1 MSDRPPAAPAP
12 FAKLSTELL
21 SAYYEAHPVSA
32 RLIGLHAYDG
42 RLPDASSG
50 ALERRTSELGD
61 AIQRLENIDPRELSE
76 SEALEHR
83 VLLSESRY
91 ERFRLRE
98 WRIWARYPLAYLE
111 LADVTSYMM
120 RRYAPARDRAM
131 ALCLHLEGLPR
142 LLDEAKE
149 NLDSTLDLTIVESAI
164 PLFRSY
170 VSFLE
175 EDLAETLVGVDEGD
189 ARLRRSLIQ
198 ARQHAAAA
206 AHDFV
211 TFLEERRRRA
221 QPDSFAIG
229 NDLFRK
235 LLLYGEG
242 VEAEPDRLLELAEGE
257 LAKSRAALEETAAR
271 IDPSLSPAEVM
282 ARIKRD
288 HPAGADVLETT
299 RRITEELRRFVAE
312 KDLVTIPAETTCRVE
327 PTPPFLSWA
336 FALLDPPG
344 MFEES
349 DEPGFYFVTP
359 PREDWDE
366 ADRSAWLTEF
376 SFAGIRNMTIHEAWP
391 GHFLQ
396 ALHNRRNPS
405 RVLRTFGSYSSV
417 EAWAHYCEEM
427 MLEAG
432 YGNGDPALRMV
443 QLGDA
448 LVRSVRCVAGIRMH
462 TCGMTLEE
470 AHRLFREEALLAD
483 HPARAEAERGT
494 FDPGIVNYTLGKL
507 MLRKLRSDWEAE
519 RGDGFSL
526 KEFHDSFLSWGSAPL
541 PFVRPMMLRAPGGD
555 VFPRL

>member
-1 MSDRPPAAPAP
+1 MMPEGPPASAL
-12 FAKLSTELL
+12 FADLSTELL
-21 SAYYEAHPVSA
+21 NAYYEAHPVSA

-42 RLPDASSG
+42 RLPDAASG
-50 ALERRTSELGD
+50 SLERRVGELGE
-61 AIQRLENIDPRELSE
+61 AIRRLEGIEPQELSATE
-76 SEALEHR
+76 SLEHR
-83 VLLSESRY
+83 VLLSESRF
-91 ERFRLRE
+91 ERFRLSE
-98 WRIWARYPLAYLE
+98 WRTWARYPLAYLE
-111 LADVTSYMM
+111 LADVTSYLM
-120 RRYAPARDRAM
+120 RRYAPVRDRAM

-142 LLDEAKE
+142 LLDEAKG
-149 NLDSTLDLTIVESAI
+149 NLDPNLDLTIVESAI

-175 EDLAETLVGVDEGD
+175 KDLAETLVGVDGGD

-198 ARQHAAAA
+198 ARQQAAAA
-206 AHDFV
+206 TLDFV
-211 TFLEERRRRA
+211 TFLEQRRRTA
-221 QPDSFAIG
+221 KPDSFALG
-229 NDLFRK
+229 EDLFRR

-242 VEAEPDRLLELAEGE
+242 VEIAPERLLTLAMEE

-271 IDPSLSPAEVM
+271 IDSSASPAEVM
-282 ARIKRD
+282 MRIKRD
-288 HPAGADVLETT
+288 HPAGSEVLATT
-299 RRITEELRRFVAE
+299 RRIAEELRSFVAE
-312 KDLVTIPAETTCRVE
+312 EDLVTIPTETPCRVE

-344 MFEES
+344 MFEAS

-366 ADRSAWLTEF
+366 SEKRSWLTEF

-391 GHFLQ
+391 GHFLH

-405 RVLRTFGSYSSV
+405 RVLRTFSSYSSV
-417 EAWAHYCEEM
+417 EAWAYYCEEM

-432 YGNGDPALRMV
+432 YGDGDLSLRMV

-448 LVRSVRCVAGIRMH
+448 LLRSVRCVVGIRMH
-462 TCGMTLEE
+462 ACGLPLAE

-507 MLRKLRSDWEAE
+507 MLRKLRSDWQSE
-519 RGDGFSL
+519 RGDGASL
-526 KEFHDSFLSWGSAPL
+526 KEFHDSFLSWGSVPL
-541 PFVRPMMLRAPGGD
+541 PYVRRMMLREPGAD
-555 VFPRL
+555 IF